1 MVVESVNWIKSAINV
16 EYPNDFELEKLRLIN
31 QNLQITLGCIVL
43 ALIPPTF
50 FVARKV
56 TKDFG
61 WDVYRKIG
69 SSIKI
74 QGKVISC
81 LHCHTSY

>member
-1 MVVESVNWIKSAINV
+1 MVAESVNWIKTTAIIP
-16 EYPNDFELEKLRLIN
+16 EQNDPEMQNLRLIN

-43 ALIPPTF
+43 ALIPFTF
-50 FVARKV
+50 IVARKV

-74 QGKVISC
+74 QGIYQCVTTI
-81 LHCHTSY
+81 YN